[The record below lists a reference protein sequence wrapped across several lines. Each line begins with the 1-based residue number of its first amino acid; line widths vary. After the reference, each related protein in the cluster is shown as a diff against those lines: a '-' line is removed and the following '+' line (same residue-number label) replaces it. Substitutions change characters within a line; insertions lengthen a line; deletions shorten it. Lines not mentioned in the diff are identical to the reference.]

1 MTNIEDFDED
11 KKNSGR
17 RQKFTSKKKHNKK
30 DMLDDEIISR
40 NYEKK
45 HIKKIKESFSDEEWE
60 DWDKYYN
67 R

>member
-1 MTNIEDFDED
+1 
-11 KKNSGR
+11 
-17 RQKFTSKKKHNKK
+17 
-30 DMLDDEIISR
+30 MLDDEIISR